1 MQTQNRKQI
10 HWIALVIT
18 KSCECVA
25 QDVRFSQALDINK
38 APTSDSG
45 SEFGLRKPEPWQE
58 ERVTILR
65 TLDMDTVLLSD
76 NKTNKNTF
84 SWCHN

>member
-1 MQTQNRKQI
+1 MACKMQKENRKQI

-45 SEFGLRKPEPWQE
+45 SELGLRKPEPWQGE
-58 ERVTILR
+58 GARHNIAHSEYSDIEPTI
-65 TLDMDTVLLSD
+65 
-76 NKTNKNTF
+76 KQIKYF
-84 SWCHN
+84 